1 MKMTPLLRR
10 CMPVLVV
17 IAILVYLVIFLSTG
31 FWLRVVSTCDR
42 AQDFSNR
49 TTYLDGLVCRYHDTH
64 EAIKPPSTRSL
75 R

>member
-10 CMPVLVV
+10 CMPVLAA
-17 IAILVYLVIFLSTG
+17 IAILMCAFIFLSTG

-42 AQDFSNR
+42 AQDLSNR